1 MDILI
6 IQNDPIAPAA
16 IVEERIAAR
25 GAAPVVIYPHEG
37 DPVPA
42 DADDFLGAVVLGGRM
57 NAMDEAG
64 YPAIPPILDLLRDFH
79 LKDRP
84 LLGLCL
90 GAQLLARSFGK
101 PVRRH
106 TALELGF
113 VPIEATDAGAD
124 DPLLAGLPRQQRV
137 MQWHE
142 DSFEM
147 PDEAVLLMTGAAC
160 RNQAFRI
167 GRATYG
173 FQCHIEATPRI
184 VAAWI
189 NDFGSSLS
197 GHLGD
202 EAPAAIDR
210 VLQEVEDHAE
220 DARAFAEAVSDR
232 WLDLAIPR
240 GR

>member
-6 IQNDPIAPAA
+6 IQNDPIAPAG
-16 IVEERIAAR
+16 IVEERIVAR

-42 DADDFLGAVVLGGRM
+42 DADDFIGAVVLGGAM
-57 NAMDEAG
+57 SAMDEVG
-64 YPAIPPILDLLRDFH
+64 YPAIPPILELLRDFH
-79 LKDRP
+79 AKDRP

-90 GAQLLARSFGK
+90 GAQLLARSFDK

-113 VPIEATDAGAD
+113 APIEITEQGAD
-124 DPLLAGLPRQQRV
+124 DPLLAGLPRRQRI

-142 DSFEM
+142 DTFEM
-147 PDEAVLLMTGAAC
+147 PDAAVPLMTGAAC

-173 FQCHIEATPRI
+173 FQGHFEATPRL
-184 VAAWI
+184 VEAWI
-189 NDFGSSLS
+189 NGFGHSLPA
-197 GHLGD
+197 HLGE
-202 EAPAAIDR
+202 EAPAAVDR
-210 VLQEVEDHAE
+210 VRQEVEDHAE

-232 WLDLAIPR
+232 WLDLAIPP